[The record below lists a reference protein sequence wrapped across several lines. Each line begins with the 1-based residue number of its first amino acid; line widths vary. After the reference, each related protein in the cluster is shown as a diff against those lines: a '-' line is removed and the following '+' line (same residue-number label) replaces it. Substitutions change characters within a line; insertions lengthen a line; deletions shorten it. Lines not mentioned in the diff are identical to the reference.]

1 VHVKVVGEIAKL
13 MVNIFSVVKQF
24 QKSVQTG
31 NDREMCN
38 SHVVFIPTLLQLRF
52 DCNVACI
59 SSKAYV
65 NFIMILA
72 LYGCYSTSETIHL
85 YTGIHIKV
93 NKS

>member
-1 VHVKVVGEIAKL
+1 

-24 QKSVQTG
+24 QKSVQKG
-31 NDREMCN
+31 NHREMCN

-52 DCNVACI
+52 DCNAACI

-65 NFIMILA
+65 NFIMI
-72 LYGCYSTSETIHL
+72 YGCYSTSETIHL

-93 NKS
+93 NK

>member
-1 VHVKVVGEIAKL
+1 

-31 NDREMCN
+31 NHREMCN
-38 SHVVFIPTLLQLRF
+38 SHVVIIPTLLQLRF
-52 DCNVACI
+52 DCNVAGI

-65 NFIMILA
+65 NFIMI
-72 LYGCYSTSETIHL
+72 YGCYSTSETIHL

-93 NKS
+93 NK